1 MIMMIPKVTKPE
13 EGDNRGQL
21 KAMYERKKGS
31 SVMMRKKLRHAV
43 IMWLTASKKK
53 NFEMTK
59 VLTSMTEL
67 ATMTAM
73 RPIMFMTRITLR
85 TM

>member
-1 MIMMIPKVTKPE
+1 
-13 EGDNRGQL
+13 
-21 KAMYERKKGS
+21 
-31 SVMMRKKLRHAV
+31 MMRKKLRHAV

-53 NFEMTK
+53 NFEITK
-59 VLTSMTEL
+59 VLTSMTML

-73 RPIMFMTRITLR
+73 RPMMFMTRIRLR